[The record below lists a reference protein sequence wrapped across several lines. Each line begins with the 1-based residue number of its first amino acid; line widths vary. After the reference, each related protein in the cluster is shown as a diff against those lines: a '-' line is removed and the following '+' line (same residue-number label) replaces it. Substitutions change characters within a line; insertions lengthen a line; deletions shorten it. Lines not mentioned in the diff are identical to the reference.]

1 MKKGGLT
8 KSGGTK
14 SMSQG
19 PVLKTGGGVSGSS
32 IPRSGHGP
40 GGKTSATRYDTGT
53 DSHSVDKKG

>member
-8 KSGGTK
+8 KSGGK
-14 SMSQG
+14 KAMSQG

-32 IPRSGHGP
+32 VPRAGFHP
-40 GGKTSATRYDTGT
+40 GGQTSARRPDKSM